1 MLQDLWIL
9 QLAGKEEHYEAKR
22 ALITENGEYI
32 FILPI
37 FCDLFYLFADSAV

>member
-1 MLQDLWIL
+1 MKKKSVNY
-9 QLAGKEEHYEAKR
+9 GKW
-22 ALITENGEYI
+22 GYI